1 MQTHTQAIDR
11 DCVNLLQNV
20 DVLEYNLTRLRP
32 FTNYSIEMQV
42 VTDDGSGETGPPIF
56 VRTEE
61 SGTQAVDSLGGSGL
75 QG

>member
-1 MQTHTQAIDR
+1 MQTHTHTQAIDR

-42 VTDDGSGETGPPIF
+42 VTDDGSGETGPPVF
-56 VRTEE
+56 VQTEE
-61 SGTQAVDSLGGSGL
+61 SGT
-75 QG
+75 